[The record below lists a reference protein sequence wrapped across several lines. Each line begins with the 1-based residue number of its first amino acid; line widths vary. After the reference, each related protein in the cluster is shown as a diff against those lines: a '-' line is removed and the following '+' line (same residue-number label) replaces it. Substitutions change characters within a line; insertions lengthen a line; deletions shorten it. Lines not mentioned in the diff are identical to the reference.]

1 MMIMLV
7 LLMMMTRGIQEER
20 VLIERPL
27 LVHLVTTTRPL
38 LQPLKISVVPFF
50 LMKNNAQYSL
60 SQIAINVVFVL
71 VYVLFKNVMEK
82 QSSYIQ
88 PS

>member
-1 MMIMLV
+1 
-7 LLMMMTRGIQEER
+7 
-20 VLIERPL
+20 
-27 LVHLVTTTRPL
+27 
-38 LQPLKISVVPFF
+38 
-50 LMKNNAQYSL
+50 MKNNAQYSL